1 MKRRTFM
8 RMGAGL
14 PALARIGGGA
24 GVAGMLGAL
33 SLPGSAAASD
43 YRALVCVY
51 MGGGN
56 DGNNMLIPR
65 DAAYGDYTK
74 ARPDLALPKDS
85 LASLEGVT
93 NGHTFGLHTA
103 LAPLANLYNQK
114 RLALVANVGPLIVP
128 TTAQQVRDGSVAL
141 PPFLLSHSDQADMQ
155 QGWMGDADASG
166 WAGRSLE
173 LLPSSMHNALSAV
186 TMDNNRTLVLG
197 RLSRV
202 SFMTDGG
209 PRWWGRA
216 DLSQPQTYWTQSIN
230 RMAQWQFTND
240 YEAEYARS
248 FGGSINEST
257 LLTQAFAQ
265 AQAPQ
270 ADFGSGHLGSMLRSL
285 ASVLP
290 VFKSMG
296 YKRQVFFLSWGGF
309 DTHAAQRGSAESS
322 QDSQFDV
329 MAKALTAFDT
339 ANQAAGLNQDVTTFT
354 MSDFGRTLRQS
365 SGGGSDHAW
374 GSHWLMMGGSVVG
387 GQVLGKFPELVLGGV
402 DDADRGGDGRFAPA
416 VSTDQFGAT
425 LMQWMGLPSSA
436 LVQAFPNLVNFSQKN
451 LKFMTS

>member
-155 QGWMGDADASG
+155 QGWMGERLG
-166 WAGRSLE
+166 RPLAGVASLE
-173 LLPSSMHNALSAV
+173 HAQRAQCSHHGQQPNLGAWAAFACEFHDRWWAS
-186 TMDNNRTLVLG
+186 LV
-197 RLSRV
+197 
-202 SFMTDGG
+202 G
-209 PRWWGRA
+209 PRGSFA
-216 DLSQPQTYWTQSIN
+216 AANLLDAVHQSHG
-230 RMAQWQFTND
+230 T
-240 YEAEYARS
+240 
-248 FGGSINEST
+248 
-257 LLTQAFAQ
+257 
-265 AQAPQ
+265 
-270 ADFGSGHLGSMLRSL
+270 
-285 ASVLP
+285 V
-290 VFKSMG
+290 
-296 YKRQVFFLSWGGF
+296 
-309 DTHAAQRGSAESS
+309 
-322 QDSQFDV
+322 
-329 MAKALTAFDT
+329 
-339 ANQAAGLNQDVTTFT
+339 
-354 MSDFGRTLRQS
+354 
-365 SGGGSDHAW
+365 
-374 GSHWLMMGGSVVG
+374 
-387 GQVLGKFPELVLGGV
+387 
-402 DDADRGGDGRFAPA
+402 A
-416 VSTDQFGAT
+416 VHQ
-425 LMQWMGLPSSA
+425 
-436 LVQAFPNLVNFSQKN
+436 
-451 LKFMTS
+451 